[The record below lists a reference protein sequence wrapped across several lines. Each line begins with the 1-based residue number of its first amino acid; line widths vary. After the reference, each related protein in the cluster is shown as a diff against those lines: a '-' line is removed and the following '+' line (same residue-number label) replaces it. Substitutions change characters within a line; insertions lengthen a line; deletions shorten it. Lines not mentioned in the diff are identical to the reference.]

1 MFFSAPDP
9 ELFTLGISILYAGT
23 SVEEAFRVQ
32 SLVSTPPLQNL
43 IVLYKISSNFNNSSD
58 LNKKV
63 PQSEE
68 FTIPFVK
75 IGSPIN

>member
-9 ELFTLGISILYAGT
+9 ELFTLGISMLYAGT

-58 LNKKV
+58 LNVFSSEPNLALKKK
-63 PQSEE
+63 SS
-68 FTIPFVK
+68 TI
-75 IGSPIN
+75 

>member
-1 MFFSAPDP
+1 M
-9 ELFTLGISILYAGT
+9 LFAGT

-58 LNKKV
+58 FNVFSSEPNLALKKK
-63 PQSEE
+63 SS
-68 FTIPFVK
+68 TI
-75 IGSPIN
+75 